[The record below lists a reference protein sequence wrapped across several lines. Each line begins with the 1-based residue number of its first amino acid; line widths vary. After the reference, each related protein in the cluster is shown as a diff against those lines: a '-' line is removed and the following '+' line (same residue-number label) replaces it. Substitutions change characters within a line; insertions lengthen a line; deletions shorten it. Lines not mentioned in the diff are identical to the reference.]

1 MKFKKGEIVFCI
13 DETVFG
19 DLHLT
24 KRKKYQILETG
35 KGSKSGKFRIK
46 GDSARLVWISD
57 LYFCKINQPAI
68 EDITI
73 LDEIEDPKKDCI
85 EVRVSFADGSEG
97 CFAAITPEYLTN
109 ILVSSN
115 SFFIGKHAL
124 IISEISYEFLVKH
137 VEELDKKNELFSL
150 LNYIS

>member
-1 MKFKKGEIVFCI
+1 M
-13 DETVFG
+13 
-19 DLHLT
+19 
-24 KRKKYQILETG
+24 
-35 KGSKSGKFRIK
+35 
-46 GDSARLVWISD
+46 DS
-57 LYFCKINQPAI
+57 
-68 EDITI
+68 TI

-97 CFAAITPEYLTN
+97 CFAAINPEYLTN

-124 IISEISYEFLVKH
+124 IISEISHEFLVKY